1 MGREGEYG
9 EFGEGNG
16 VKAWQQLSLGDI
28 ADIQTGP
35 FGSQLHAADYV
46 DSGIPSIMPTNI
58 GNRLEIRTEGIA
70 CIKEADAQRL
80 ERYLVR
86 VNDVVYSRRGD
97 VEKCAFI
104 TSRENGW
111 LCGTG
116 CLRVRFTSN
125 EVKPKFCA
133 YYLSTEEIRGWV
145 KGHAIGTTMPNLNS
159 SILQRLPLLL
169 PPVPEQEAIIAVLGN
184 LDAKIDL
191 LHRQNTTLEAMAE
204 TLFRQW
210 FVEGASA
217 NWEGGVVDA
226 LIEFNPSRKLKKGTV
241 APYLE
246 MASLSNS
253 TFNPDDW
260 YDREFSSGTKFV
272 NGDTLLPCLENGRTA
287 YVTFL
292 DEGQVGW
299 GSTEY
304 IVMRPRPGL
313 HPFFAYA
320 LARNSEFRDYAEGC
334 LAGSSGRQRVD
345 TDHLRQYAIRIPSAE
360 AAARFN
366 AFAEATTPKLHA
378 NFLHIRTLESLRD
391 TLLPKLMSGEVRVR
405 YDAKA

>member
-1 MGREGEYG
+1 M
-9 EFGEGNG
+9 
-16 VKAWQQLSLGDI
+16 KAWQQLSLGDI

-272 NGDTLLPCLENGRTA
+272 NGDTLLARITPCLENGKTA